1 MIEVSLSSGLWMLKG
16 FWPWVPLQGRSMET
30 GDELMGVT
38 DWIPATVPGGV
49 HADLWRE
56 GLIPDPYTDLNSL
69 QCEWVE
75 HRWWLYKTAI
85 DWQPEF
91 AGKKV
96 ELVFK
101 GIDYEAD
108 VYAGGIHLG
117 RHRGM
122 FHPAI
127 FDVSNLV
134 AEGSPVEIKVLLRH
148 PPDEMGQIGKTSLTT
163 TQKSRFG
170 YKWDF
175 GTRLVNIGLWDDVVL
190 RVHEAWSLSD
200 IHVTT
205 DVEDNEG
212 IICLCAQLSG
222 EGGRP
227 GEVPSLEVVVENQA
241 GEKVAGAAGLVPG
254 HGNRFEQTL
263 LVANP
268 ALWYPNGH
276 GGQPLYKLSLIL
288 RNASGVLDSR
298 SLSVGIRRVSYER
311 NEQSPDD
318 SLPYTIVWNGKKI
331 YLQGVNLTPLDHL
344 YGNVTRG
351 QYEWLVGC
359 MVRGHINLVR
369 VWGGGIVEK
378 EYFYDLCDRH
388 GILVWQEFIQSSSGI
403 DNMPSRD
410 PGFLELLEKSA
421 ESALKGRRNHVC
433 LAVWSGGNELMD
445 AGGVPC
451 TLENP
456 TLALLGGLVKR
467 HDPVRLFL
475 PTSASGPVEHMTPEK
490 GVMHDVHGHWKYQGN
505 PGHYELYGN
514 SDCLLHSEFGVDGCS
529 DAESLEK
536 FLSPGHR
543 WPVSMADSPVWRH
556 HGEWWDTHERTE
568 SFFGPIGDLRL
579 FCDCSQWIQAEG
591 LRFIL
596 EANRRRQFANSG
608 SIIWQLNEPWPNVSC
623 TNLVDYYG
631 NDKMAFHW
639 AAKAFAPRHVSLDYR
654 RLNYLCGE
662 EFCVPVFVHNHLEA
676 VPMEIRASVLTRDGR
691 ILHEK
696 SWVIE
701 CPANGSFAVGDL
713 RFPVAVPEG
722 ELFFVRLLLRPDGRP
737 SHENTCVFS
746 TATSRLFAPALRPLQ
761 SELGM
766 EMTEGWS
773 AIPETP
779 DGVVAKFRV
788 TNAGSAA
795 ALFVRP
801 HVAGDSWWMAAGGAW
816 ETIFPG
822 EAREVTVQCRPKQ
835 GAVFEGAL
843 RNSHGTLPIV
853 RFRALGDGAEW
864 EGQE

>member
-1 MIEVSLSSGLWMLKG
+1 MTEFSLSSGFWMLKG

-49 HADLWRE
+49 HADLWRA
-56 GLIPDPYTDLNSL
+56 GLISDPYADLNSL
-69 QCEWVE
+69 HCEWVE
-75 HRWWLYKTAI
+75 HRWWLYRTSI
-85 DWQPEF
+85 EWRPEF

-127 FDVSNLV
+127 FDISSLL
-134 AEGSPVEIKVLLRH
+134 AAGSPVELKVLLRH

-175 GTRLVNIGLWDDVVL
+175 GTRLVNVGLWDDVVL
-190 RVHEAWSLSD
+190 RVHEAWSLAD
-200 IHVTT
+200 IHVST
-205 DVEDNEG
+205 DVTEG
-212 IICLCAQLSG
+212 TGVIRLDARTSRATGDGG
-222 EGGRP
+222 ERP
-227 GEVPSLEVVVENQA
+227 LLDVVVENSR
-241 GEKVAGAAGLVPG
+241 GELVAGASNLVPEG
-254 HGNRFEQTL
+254 EGRFEL
-263 LVANP
+263 DLPIGNP
-268 ALWYPNGH
+268 ELWHPNGH
-276 GGQPLYKLSLIL
+276 GDQPLYRLSLIL
-288 RNASGVLDSR
+288 RDGEETLDSR
-298 SLSVGIRRVSYER
+298 SMFVGIRSVSYER
-311 NEQSPDD
+311 NESSPDD

-351 QYEWLVGC
+351 QYEWMVGC
-359 MVRGHINLVR
+359 MVRAHINLVR

-403 DNMPSRD
+403 DNMPSRE

-421 ESALKGRRNHVC
+421 EATLKGRRNHVC

-451 TLENP
+451 TLEDP
-456 TLALLGGLVKR
+456 TLALLGGFVKQ
-467 HDPVRLFL
+467 HDQGRLFL

-543 WPVSMADSPVWRH
+543 RPVSMADSLVWRH
-556 HGEWWDTHERTE
+556 HGEWWDTYDRTQ
-568 SFFGPIGDLRL
+568 SFFGPIEDLSL

-662 EFCVPVFVHNHLEA
+662 EFCVPVFAHNHREA

-696 SWVIE
+696 SWRFD
-701 CPANGSFAVGDL
+701 CPANGSFVVDNL
-713 RFPVAVPEG
+713 KFSVAVSDG
-722 ELFFVRLLLRPDGRP
+722 ELFFVRLHLRTDAGPF
-737 SHENTCVFS
+737 HENTYIFS
-746 TATSRLFAPALRPLQ
+746 TATSPLFSPALRHLQ
-761 SELGM
+761 SELGV
-766 EMTEGWS
+766 EMTEEWR
-773 AIPETP
+773 AIPGTP
-779 DGVVAKFRV
+779 DGVFAKFRV

-801 HVAGDSWWMAAGGAW
+801 HVGGDSWWMAAGGAW

-822 EAREVTVQCRPKQ
+822 EAREVTVQCRSKSGTVFG
-835 GAVFEGAL
+835 GASQ
-843 RNSHGTLPIV
+843 NSSGTFPSIC
-853 RFRALGDGAEW
+853 FRALGDRVKR
-864 EGQE
+864 EGEE